1 MATPGALVTE
11 TARLLGMSEVYL
23 SAYDRALAKA
33 GLRASGGRGP
43 SAARMGS
50 DDAAALLIS
59 VLSGGLA
66 KDAAESVQVYSALK
80 PELQVRSIWQERR
93 LISFVDYRSAVDT
106 IGFNLSAI
114 ENLPVNHSFFEIFSA
129 LLLAA
134 TTGEIEESV
143 KELTAS
149 VAEDVILS
157 EVKWHMRVRLYSPMP
172 KAEIIFAYAG
182 VKARYIYGV
191 PDNMSQLGDLQR
203 EFSITQETILGIG
216 QLLRT

>member
-50 DDAAALLIS
+50 DDATALLLS

-66 KDAAESVQVYSALK
+66 KDAANSVHLYSALRPK
-80 PELQVRSIWQERR
+80 FQVRSMWQERR
-93 LISFVDYRSAVDT
+93 LVSSVDYRSGVDT
-106 IGFNLSAI
+106 IGFKLGTI

-129 LLLAA
+129 VMLAA
-134 TTGEIEESV
+134 KTGEIEESV
-143 KELTAS
+143 KELKAS
-149 VAEDVILS
+149 LSEDVFLS
-157 EVKWHMRVRLYSPMP
+157 GESWHLRIRLFSPAP
-172 KAEIIFAYAG
+172 KAELIFAYAG
-182 VKARYIYGV
+182 VKAQYVYGMAKNV
-191 PDNMSQLGDLQR
+191 DRTGDLQR
-203 EFSITQETILGIG
+203 EFSISQETILGIG
-216 QLLRT
+216 HLLRT